1 MQIVNGYA
9 CLEDNFHAKWI
20 KEAGRLDHDQSI
32 FNVLD
37 KFIKP
42 GDVALDLGAH
52 IGTHTLWYSNRVGFE
67 GKVICYEPNPHAFL
81 CLKYNCM
88 GLKNVE
94 LNNMAIGKKQGF
106 VDVIDWPDN
115 HGMAYTKEGK
125 SIPLI
130 NIDSLKLEKLD
141 FIKIDCEG
149 AEPDILEGAKETIAR
164 CKPTMFIEIN
174 NYTLERNGYTQETVF
189 EILRILG
196 YSFRNIYETEKMDG
210 VQYDIICQSL

>member
-1 MQIVNGYA
+1 MKIVRGYA
-9 CLEDNFHAKWI
+9 CLNDNFHAKWI
-20 KEAGRLDHDQSI
+20 EETGRLDHDQWL
-32 FNVLD
+32 FKHLEPFVNE
-37 KFIKP
+37 
-42 GDVALDLGAH
+42 GDVVIDAGSH
-52 IGTHTLWYSNRVGFE
+52 FGSHTIWYSNKVGHT
-67 GKVICYEPNPHAFL
+67 GKVLAYEANQKAFT
-81 CLKYNCM
+81 CLKYNCAGM
-88 GLKNVE
+88 KNIE
-94 LNNMAIGKKQGF
+94 LNNVALGKTIGS
-106 VDVIDWPDN
+106 VDLVEVPDN

-164 CKPTMFIEIN
+164 CKPIMFIEIN
-174 NYTLERNGYTQETVF
+174 NYALERNGYTQETVF